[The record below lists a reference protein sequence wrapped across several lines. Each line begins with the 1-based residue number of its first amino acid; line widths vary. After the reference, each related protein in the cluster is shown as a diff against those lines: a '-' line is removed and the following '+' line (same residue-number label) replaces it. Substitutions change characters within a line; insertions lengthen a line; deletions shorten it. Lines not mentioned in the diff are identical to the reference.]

1 MRVNPMMYWRK
12 GWSRGTFSIALLVLP
27 LLLIEFSA
35 ILGHHP
41 AFYGHDEAEHLSAMF
56 ALERGERPYLDFFE
70 NHPLLPHL
78 LLSALRRILGV
89 DGVGQIRQLGL
100 AVILLH
106 VTGCFLLLQCF
117 YSRFAAVAR
126 FSLAPVAMLWTAL
139 GLLTLWQD
147 RLSYVWQLR
156 PDWVCY
162 FWALLGV
169 FLHVRLHELW
179 LRNGRWSSAVFA
191 GGALASGFALAL
203 MSKAVF
209 FFIPYV
215 MTLAILALADFS
227 ALAVMVRGRWCA
239 LLAVNLS
246 FVVLS
251 LGAFAGC
258 VAVELHLTGASTK
271 AYYLANFT
279 LNAERHP
286 VQSFYDAKLFDVIA
300 FASPGH
306 LAAVLLGIPLI
317 SSTLLRLARAH
328 EDRLSGLY
336 ILLGVVLVIGV
347 NGLLPAFSNGGQ
359 WAQYYIPALL
369 MLLFLT
375 AATLGEGWR
384 CIGKL
389 TAGWKS
395 GALLKR
401 GVGLGF
407 SLVFLGSLY
416 SHYDAAINRLE
427 NVSFSRQ
434 LMQLRTR
441 TDAGGALPD
450 IILPA
455 DLSYLSFD
463 PIFRPA
469 HGRLWGYYFMLAAD
483 RGMWNDTYRLGL
495 GPNPAT
501 HWRTLWRESPPDV
514 VLVQSAAD
522 LENRIRQVAITQGVD
537 LSWLREALRQDYVCQ
552 QRAGLAVSV
561 RRDLSGR
568 FVGWR
573 QCDFYGVPVM
583 MTGMGTADSRSLRV
597 APQER

>member
-1 MRVNPMMYWRK
+1 MMRWRK
-12 GWSRGTFSIALLVLP
+12 EWSPGTFAIALLVLP
-27 LLLIEFSA
+27 LLLIEFLA

-41 AFYGHDEAEHLSAMF
+41 VFYGHDEAEHLTAMF

-78 LLSALRRILGV
+78 LLSALRRMLGF
-89 DGVGQIRQLGL
+89 DDVGQIRQLGL

-106 VTGCFLLLQCF
+106 VTGCCLLLQCF
-117 YSRFAAVAR
+117 YSRFAAAAR
-126 FSLAPVAMLWTAL
+126 FSLAPVAMLAAL
-139 GLLTLWQD
+139 GLLTPWQD
-147 RLSYVWQLR
+147 RLVYIWQLR
-156 PDWVCY
+156 PDWACY
-162 FWALLGV
+162 FWALLGG

-179 LRNGRWSSAVFA
+179 FRHGRWSSVVFV
-191 GGALASGFALAL
+191 GGALVSGFALAL
-203 MSKAVF
+203 MPKAVF
-209 FFIPYV
+209 FFIPYA
-215 MTLAILALADFS
+215 LALVILALADFS
-227 ALAVMVRGRWCA
+227 ALAVVVRGRWRA

-246 FVVLS
+246 FVALS
-251 LGAFAGC
+251 LGAFVGC

-286 VQSFYDAKLFDVIA
+286 VRTFFDAKLFDVIA
-300 FASPGH
+300 FTSSGH
-306 LAAVLLGIPLI
+306 LAAVLLAIPLVL
-317 SSTLLRLARAH
+317 STLLRLARAH
-328 EDRLSGLY
+328 DDRLIGLY

-369 MLLFLT
+369 MLLFLA

-384 CIGKL
+384 LIEKL

-395 GALLKR
+395 GALLRR
-401 GVGLGF
+401 GIGLVF

-427 NVSFSRQ
+427 NVPFSRK
-434 LMQLRTR
+434 LMQLRTQ

-450 IILPA
+450 IVLPA
-455 DLSYLSFD
+455 GLSYLSFD
-463 PIFRPA
+463 PITRPA

-483 RGMWNDTYRLGL
+483 RGMWNDAYRLGL
-495 GPNPAT
+495 GPDPAT
-501 HWRTLWRESPPDV
+501 HWRILWRKSPPDV
-514 VLVQSAAD
+514 VLIQSAAD
-522 LENRIRQVAITQGVD
+522 LEYRIQQVAIAQGVD
-537 LSWLREALRQDYVCQ
+537 ISWLREALRQDYVCQ
-552 QRAGLAVSV
+552 RRADLAVSV
-561 RRDLSGR
+561 RRDLLGR

-573 QCDFYGVPVM
+573 QCDFYEVPAVM
-583 MTGMGTADSRSLRV
+583 AGTETADRRLRV